1 MTIKEAIRCIE
12 QHNERHS
19 RSEPFAVYI
28 AEALAMSL
36 EALEKQTPKKPV
48 PDKEYFLGRVCP
60 KCGGYLG
67 NVQSV
72 TNSYHYCQRCG
83 QAIDWSDK

>member
-1 MTIKEAIRCIE
+1 M
-12 QHNERHS
+12 
-19 RSEPFAVYI
+19 
-28 AEALAMSL
+28 
-36 EALEKQTPKKPV
+36 KQTKVYPCDLEEKGFVRATWHEMNKCQL
-48 PDKEYFLGRVCP
+48 DKSAYVEMFLSPAVINA
-60 KCGGYLG
+60 KCGWYLG